1 MADYF
6 PILPILRMMK
16 MQRHT
21 SPATVLGFFISER
34 TMPVEKLLD
43 WALVGFL
50 GMLGGLAS
58 LFYPGATSMR
68 FDWKTF
74 VGKLVVAFFVG
85 KVAGEFIDVSNQY
98 RAGIIMLL
106 GFFAYPV
113 LGVLEVKV
121 KSAVERFSPG
131 GP

>member
-1 MADYF
+1 
-6 PILPILRMMK
+6 
-16 MQRHT
+16 
-21 SPATVLGFFISER
+21 
-34 TMPVEKLLD
+34 
-43 WALVGFL
+43 
-50 GMLGGLAS
+50 
-58 LFYPGATSMR
+58 MR

>member
-1 MADYF
+1 M
-6 PILPILRMMK
+6 
-16 MQRHT
+16 
-21 SPATVLGFFISER
+21 
-34 TMPVEKLLD
+34 EKLLD

-68 FDWKTF
+68 FDWRTF

-121 KSAVERFSPG
+121 KSMVERFSPG
-131 GP
+131 GQ